1 MRENFDRC
9 LAWLLESEGG
19 FSNHADDPGG
29 ATNLGVTLVAWGKWS
44 GKPATEADIRALTPA
59 AVSPF
64 YKQAYWDR
72 AKCDDLPS
80 GVDYAVFD
88 FAVNSGVNR
97 AIRYAQSIVDVPQ
110 DGMFGP
116 VTLAAIKATDP
127 KWFVQ
132 RFCSARQR
140 YLEGLPTFRT
150 FGRGWTKRVQTVAAR
165 AAEMAA

>member
-1 MRENFDRC
+1 MQTNFPTC

-19 FSNHADDPGG
+19 YSNHADDPGG
-29 ATNLGVTLVAWGKWS
+29 VTNLGVTVSAWGKWI
-44 GKPATEADIRALTPA
+44 GKPATEADIRALTPE
-59 AVSPF
+59 AVSQF

-72 AKCDDLPS
+72 AKCDGLPS
-80 GVDYAVFD
+80 GVDYTMFD

-97 AIRYAQSIVDVPQ
+97 AIRYAQSIVNVPQ

-116 VTLAAIKATDP
+116 VTLAAICAVDP
-127 KWFVQ
+127 KWFAQ
-132 RFCSARQR
+132 RLCSARQR
-140 YLEGLPTFRT
+140 YLETLPTFRT

>member
-29 ATNLGVTLVAWGKWS
+29 VTNLGVTLLAWGKWS

-59 AVSPF
+59 TVASF
-64 YKQAYWDR
+64 YRDAYWDR
-72 AKCDDLPS
+72 AKCDDLPA

-116 VTLAAIKATDP
+116 VTLDAINATDP

-150 FGRGWTKRVQTVAAR
+150 FGRGWIKRVQTVAAR

>member
-1 MRENFDRC
+1 MDANFSRC

-19 FSNHADDPGG
+19 YSNHPDDPGG
-29 ATNLGVTLVAWGKWS
+29 MTNLGVTALAWGKWS
-44 GKPATEADIRALTPA
+44 GKPTTEADVRALTPA
-59 AVSPF
+59 AVAPF
-64 YKQAYWDR
+64 YKDAYWNCV
-72 AKCDDLPS
+72 KGDDLPS

-97 AIRYAQSIVDVPQ
+97 AIRYVQSIVDVTQ

-132 RFCSARQR
+132 RLCSARQR
-140 YLEGLPTFRT
+140 YLETLPTFRA